1 MFMHRRNN
9 PVREK
14 GLMDRRHSFSQESV
28 PNAHK
33 GTDPTVQYVMLGLY
47 IIFAIASFILAKL
60 TI

>member
-1 MFMHRRNN
+1 MHRRNN
-9 PVREK
+9 PVKEK
-14 GLMDRRHSFSQESV
+14 RLMDRRQSFAQESV

-33 GTDPTVQYVMLGLY
+33 GTNPTAQYVMLGTY

>member
-1 MFMHRRNN
+1 MQRRNN
-9 PVREK
+9 PVKEK
-14 GLMDRRHSFSQESV
+14 GLMDRRQSFAQESV

-33 GTDPTVQYVMLGLY
+33 GTDPIAKYVMLVAY